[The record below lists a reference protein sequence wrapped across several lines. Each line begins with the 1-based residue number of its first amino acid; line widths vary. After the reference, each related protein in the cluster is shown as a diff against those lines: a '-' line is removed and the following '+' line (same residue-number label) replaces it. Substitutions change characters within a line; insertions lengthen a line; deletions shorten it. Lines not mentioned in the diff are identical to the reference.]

1 MSATT
6 KYEDIPL
13 NKFHVRVAIAGSGGQ
28 FSDGFVLG
36 IVGIVLASAKDDLQL
51 TPLLIGMLGAAT
63 LGGLFLGALITG
75 PVADRMGRSKIFR
88 FDMLFIALC
97 SLSQFF
103 VQEAWQLLVIRLI
116 IGLLLGAD
124 YVVSKT
130 LVTEHAPRHFRG
142 RLLSLLAVAW
152 AAGYVFAYLAG
163 FLLSSLGDEPWRYM
177 LIASAIPE
185 LLVFAVRLGVP
196 ESPLWLVRHGKVS
209 QAAAIVR
216 RVAGP
221 NVEPPPV
228 TAAVSTVRTQSRY
241 TELFSPIYRR
251 RTIVGIVFY
260 VCQVIPYFA
269 LGTFSPLVMSSLG
282 VTNSL
287 AAGALYNVFLL
298 TGAILG
304 LVVVDRLSRRSFL
317 ISTFFTGAVFLAALV
332 LLAPLSPIIAVILFA
347 SFALIL
353 AAAANLE
360 FIYPPELFPT
370 EVRGSGM
377 GLVTAGSRLGSATS
391 TFLLPIVVAGAGI
404 NTALFACVGVLLI
417 GGIVCWLWAPETRRE
432 SFVAMDATADAGIGL
447 PGDSTALAEE
457 PKGSS
462 EPIMRNQTR

>member
-1 MSATT
+1 MSTNTATT

-13 NKFHVRVAIAGSGGQ
+13 NRFHARVSIAGSGGQ

-36 IVGIVLASAKDDLQL
+36 IIGIVLASAREDLQL
-51 TPLLIGMLGAAT
+51 TPLLTGLLGAAT
-63 LGGLFLGALITG
+63 LSGLFLGAIITG
-75 PVADRMGRSKIFR
+75 PIADRIGRSPIFR
-88 FDMLFIALC
+88 FDMLLIACL

-103 VQEAWQLLVIRLI
+103 ITEAWQLLAIRLV
-116 IGLLLGAD
+116 IGLILGAD

-142 RLLSLLAVAW
+142 KLLSMLAVAW

-163 FLLSSLGDEPWRYM
+163 FLLSGLGEEPWRYM

-185 LLVFAVRLGVP
+185 LIVFAFRVGIP
-196 ESPLWLVRHGKVS
+196 ESPLWLLQKGRIKE
-209 QAAAIVR
+209 AAAIIA

-221 NVEPPPV
+221 NIELPSMPAQAP
-228 TAAVSTVRTQSRY
+228 RKQSRY
-241 TELFSPIYRR
+241 RELFTGRYRR
-251 RTIVGIVFY
+251 RTIVGVVFY

-269 LGTFSPLVMSSLG
+269 LGTFAPQIMAALG

-287 AAGALYNVFLL
+287 GAGATYNVFLL
-298 TGAILG
+298 TGAIVG
-304 LVVVDRLSRRSFL
+304 MIIVDRLSRRLFLVGSFF
-317 ISTFFTGAVFLAALV
+317 IGAALLAALV
-332 LLAPLSPIIAVILFA
+332 ILSPTSTMLAVILFA
-347 SFALIL
+347 AFALVL

-370 EVRGSGM
+370 EVRASGL
-377 GLVTAGSRLGSATS
+377 GIVTAGSRMGSATS
-391 TFLLPIVVAGAGI
+391 TFLLPVVLAGLGI

-432 SFVAMDATADAGIGL
+432 SLVDLDKSA
-447 PGDSTALAEE
+447 STNHLAEVQT
-457 PKGSS
+457 SS
-462 EPIMRNQTR
+462 KIL